1 MKAKSVKSS
10 SYIQVL
16 LDKYIYHVV
25 INKSYKQSFIAN
37 PNNQMTDTVNL
48 NLA

>member
-10 SYIQVL
+10 SFIQVL
-16 LDKYIYHVV
+16 LDKYIYYVV
-25 INKSYKQSFIAN
+25 IKKTYKQSFILN
-37 PNNQMTDTVNL
+37 SNNQMFKKINI